1 MLTARDI
8 MTENVVT
15 VRPAASIREATTNL
29 NPFWWQTISK
39 KVQGEACQRHG
50 PILYSN

>member
-1 MLTARDI
+1 MIRR
-8 MTENVVT
+8 
-15 VRPAASIREATTNL
+15 RPGGAGNGMPGSASIREATTNL